1 MRLSMPIFLSL
12 LLTFSYSLSAL
23 AHIGF
28 WSKTYTIS
36 HPLTNGE
43 SIASAKQI
51 MREKARIKAS
61 FDVRNYTLMNKPV
74 DLTNYQHYVP
84 IIQAAYINI
93 TPQNKPQ
100 IVKDKDVYKGQVFVV
115 QQIRATFDEHY
126 IGRSMA
132 ILRNDF
138 SIEKSLIALDNEFD
152 NNLKNLGEIKLA
164 IAKQQ
169 ISTQQSARL
178 IRQQDHEIMQLTSVL
193 DDVKRLFSGHGRN
206 PQFNLAQ
213 LLKVRSSVDTDVI
226 EPILNT
232 KVQTRITHVEELSNG
247 NVKVQVQV
255 GWKLPLHHM
264 RILHKYTRSA
274 DATAPGGSSAYVKLS
289 RFYNEEE
296 RAPSALSANIYHY
309 LASQKIYFDISIGS
323 QHQQLSVLYPN
334 GGDVMNNCNNPLAR
348 DANST
353 DKTSVCIVEQVFND
367 QQILS
372 QPNIANPLMFTLN
385 ANEIDGQLSVNVKQI
400 WQKAGAE
407 EDKQWQRDLSKFK

>member
-1 MRLSMPIFLSL
+1 MRLPMPIVLSL
-12 LLTFSYSLSAL
+12 LLMFSYNHSAL
-23 AHIGF
+23 AHVGF
-28 WSKTYTIS
+28 WSKTYTIT
-36 HPLTNGE
+36 HQLTNGE

-51 MREKARIKAS
+51 MLEKARIKAS
-61 FDVRNYTLMNKPV
+61 FDVRDYQLMNKPV
-74 DLTNYQHYVP
+74 NLTNYKQYVP
-84 IIQAAYINI
+84 IIQAAYIKI
-93 TPQNKPQ
+93 TPQNTAQ
-100 IVKDKDVYKGQVFVV
+100 IIKDKDVYKGQVFVV

-126 IGRSMA
+126 IGESMA
-132 ILRNDF
+132 ILRDNF
-138 SIEKSLIALDNEFD
+138 SIEKSLITLDNEFD

-164 IAKQQ
+164 IAEQQ

-178 IRQQDHEIMQLTSVL
+178 IRQQDHEVMRLTSVL
-193 DDVKRLFSGHGRN
+193 DDVKRLFSAHGRS

-213 LLKVRSSVDTDVI
+213 LLKVRSSIDTDVI

-232 KVQTRITHVEELSNG
+232 KVQTRITDVEELSNG

-255 GWKLPLHHM
+255 GWTLPTHHM
-264 RILHKYTRSA
+264 RILHKYVRAA
-274 DATAPGGSSAYVKLS
+274 DVTAPGGRSTYLKLS
-289 RFYNEEE
+289 RFYNEKE

-309 LASQKIYFDISIGS
+309 LASQKIYFDVSIGS
-323 QHQQLSVLYPN
+323 QHQRLAVLYPN

-348 DANST
+348 DADSP

-372 QPNIANPLMFTLN
+372 QPNIANPLTFTLN

-407 EDKQWQRDLSKFK
+407 EDKQWRRDLSKFK